1 MKPIIGIVA
10 QFDWETGALTIN
22 DMYVKRIK
30 KAGGIPVAI
39 PPLVGITDVLEA
51 MDGLIFPEGP
61 DIHPK
66 YYGGELTTKIR
77 SLDVQRDEF
86 ELTLIRAAL
95 ERNLPLLGIGRG
107 TQALNVALGG
117 SLYQD
122 VVSEIP
128 KAIRHDWTSGG
139 KFLVHPS
146 CKVHE
151 VRIKTNSMLFEILKE
166 ELNIEGTNEVFI
178 GVNSFHHQAIRKL
191 GEGIKPVAYA
201 DDGII
206 EGIEIPE
213 KFAIGV
219 QWLAEY
225 LDEMQ
230 PLFDAL
236 VKEAL
241 EYKKSKIREEIKEEI
256 KRQENETGKAAEKI
270 VEEII
275 EELSESRH
283 T

>member
-77 SLDVQRDEF
+77 NLDVQRDEF

-95 ERNLPLLGIGRG
+95 EKNLPILGIGRG
-107 TQALNVALGG
+107 AQALNVALGG
-117 SLYQD
+117 TLYQD

-128 KAIRHDWTSGG
+128 KAIKHDWTSGG
-139 KFLVHPS
+139 RFLVHPS

-166 ELNIEGTNEVFI
+166 KLNIEGTNEVFI

-191 GEGIKPVAYA
+191 GDGIKPVAYA

-225 LDEMQ
+225 MDEMQ

-236 VKEAL
+236 VEKAL
-241 EYKKSKIREEIKEEI
+241 EYKKCKIREEIKEEI
-256 KRQENETGKAAEKI
+256 IRQESETGKMAEEI

-275 EELSESRH
+275 EELSESHHR
-283 T
+283 